1 MRELN
6 NIKKSLVA
14 LACLAALLSCSKSLQ
29 TGKAGDPINFSSISN
44 SAGRNDSKAVYAG
57 DKYDGDKKE
66 HIYWAEGDVVR
77 IYCEK
82 ASHPGSSPAN
92 HYADYK
98 VSEVLTDKSI
108 ANIELDVNKNI
119 NGLHWGTG
127 EHAFYGVYPSPAAG
141 GICTDIDGAKVT
153 GTLRQSQNT
162 LSGALAVASD
172 NYTLAPDLKWQLM
185 TAGPEQYM
193 ESNFPASGTVFLT
206 FNPLTTAIQLT
217 LMNDNTDAITIK
229 ELALVSA
236 STQISGN
243 FTIGNVATKSTD
255 GFPTVTGSGS
265 SPLTDA
271 EKTVKLEFASPYD
284 VTLAQGKTITFTFF
298 LAPVSDVQ
306 DLTFQLVLSDGSVS
320 KLRLGYTDGTG
331 LLFPRCKKSSAY
343 NIKYVSVSPMAS
355 ELVLT
360 LADWQTLLSKD
371 NDPYFDVT
379 FGTKPPTE

>member
-1 MRELN
+1 MRN
-6 NIKKSLVA
+6 HIKKNFVA

-44 SAGRNDSKAVYAG
+44 SAGRYDSKAVYAG
-57 DKYDGDKKE
+57 DKYDEGKKE
-66 HIYWAEGDVVR
+66 HIYWAEGDVIR
-77 IYCEK
+77 IYCEQ

-92 HYADYK
+92 HYADYR
-98 VSEVLTDKSI
+98 VSEVLSDKSQ
-108 ANIELDVNKNI
+108 ANISLDADKNKN
-119 NGLHWGTG
+119 GLFWNDTPAT
-127 EHAFYGVYPSPAAG
+127 EHTFYGVYPSPEVN
-141 GICTDIDGAKVT
+141 GICSSISGAVLT
-153 GTLRQSQNT
+153 AALPQSQNT
-162 LSGALAVASD
+162 LTGALTSSEGSYV
-172 NYTLAPDLKWQLM
+172 LAPDLKWQLM
-185 TAGPEQYM
+185 TAGPEQYN

-236 STQISGN
+236 GTQISGN
-243 FTIGNVATKSTD
+243 FTIGNVAAKSAD

-265 SPLTDA
+265 SPLTDT
-271 EKTVKLEFASPYD
+271 EKTVKLEFASPY
-284 VTLAQGKTITFTFF
+284 VALGQGKTISFTFF
-298 LAPVSDVQ
+298 LAPVSNVQ

-379 FGTKPPTE
+379 FGTKPTE